1 MPAQK
6 VESKRHFVEEKEV
19 FVAAVVSHFHI
30 INFIGS
36 FVCSECQQKRLKKS
50 VYSCDKKV

>member
-50 VYSCDKKV
+50 VYS